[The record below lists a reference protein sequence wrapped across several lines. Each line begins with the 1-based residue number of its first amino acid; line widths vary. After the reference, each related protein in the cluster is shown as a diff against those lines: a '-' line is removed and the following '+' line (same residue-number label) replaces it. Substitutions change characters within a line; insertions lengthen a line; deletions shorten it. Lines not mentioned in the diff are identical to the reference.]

1 VSDHGFIYV
10 FANLELIRS
19 TSLQSIYIKKQS
31 IYQENPFLYSQP
43 VNKYVEVF
51 TLLLINI
58 EKEGQA
64 SVIGQKTTDNP
75 VPPFGRL

>member
-1 VSDHGFIYV
+1 VNFNRNI
-10 FANLELIRS
+10 LL
-19 TSLQSIYIKKQS
+19 YIKKRYTAQ
-31 IYQENPFLYSQP
+31 PGPVLYSQP

-58 EKEGQA
+58 GKEGQA
-64 SVIGQKTTDNP
+64 SVIGQETTDNP